1 MRRTFLLLVCALAL
15 FSVKQTCGQI
25 VRGRVVDQERQ
36 PVVGVAVVMLDTD
49 STYLAAAASDAD
61 GRFAIASE
69 VRPYRLLFQHLAYE
83 MQTLTSEHDEAG
95 EVVLHEYTN
104 ALDAVVVE
112 GEKPIVRVEEGR
124 LAYDLEAVSKG
135 KAVNNAYEAL
145 TQLPGVSEQD
155 GGLTLAGAGG
165 VTVILNGKPST
176 MSAEQ
181 LASLLRSTPV
191 ERIEKAEVMYST
203 PPQYH
208 VRGAAINLVLRR
220 SHDYSFS
227 GEVHANYTNR
237 FYSNWDAGGNFA
249 FSSPEWSAEVTY
261 SAGQA
266 KTKRIIDLYSRHT
279 LADGEHE
286 IAQRQNITSKG
297 TWHRLRAAAEYA
309 PQGKGR
315 LSIAYTGAYTP
326 HTSGLVRADGNL
338 VNSVSSPGGDN
349 TMHNAAL
356 RYTSASGLDL
366 SADYTH
372 YSSWQLAAMR
382 NRYADGSRTAFDV
395 VSGQSV
401 DRVNVSA
408 DQSHDLGNGWGMT
421 YGGIF
426 SWAGDHDYQRYT
438 LCEGD
443 IATVD
448 TDSHLD
454 EYTGNLYAGVS
465 KEFAKGSFSLSL
477 AGEYYRAGDYDN
489 WSLYPQATLLLTP
502 AEKHLVQ
509 ISLSSDKTYP
519 SYWEMQQSTSYIDGY
534 SEIRGTPG
542 LRPSKS
548 YNGQAMYM
556 YKQKYI
562 FMLFWNEMPDYF
574 DQTAWQAPD
583 RLALVYQTLNWNTN
597 RQWGANVIVPLR
609 PGKWLDSRLTLTGM
623 RMTQRC
629 DAFHDLAFDRSKW
642 LGVVRMDNTIRLSR
656 KPDLTLDL
664 SGYYQSAAI
673 QGTYDVAP
681 SWSVNAGVKWT
692 FDKSRASLSVRCND
706 IFESSLPVAKVR
718 YKGQYLDMDSGT
730 YTRSVTVHFSYRF
743 GTYKEKRHKTVD
755 TSRFGH

>member
-1 MRRTFLLLVCALAL
+1 
-15 FSVKQTCGQI
+15 
-25 VRGRVVDQERQ
+25 
-36 PVVGVAVVMLDTD
+36 
-49 STYLAAAASDAD
+49 
-61 GRFAIASE
+61 
-69 VRPYRLLFQHLAYE
+69 
-83 MQTLTSEHDEAG
+83 
-95 EVVLHEYTN
+95 
-104 ALDAVVVE
+104 
-112 GEKPIVRVEEGR
+112 
-124 LAYDLEAVSKG
+124 
-135 KAVNNAYEAL
+135 
-145 TQLPGVSEQD
+145 
-155 GGLTLAGAGG
+155 
-165 VTVILNGKPST
+165 
-176 MSAEQ
+176 
-181 LASLLRSTPV
+181 
-191 ERIEKAEVMYST
+191 
-203 PPQYH
+203 
-208 VRGAAINLVLRR
+208 
-220 SHDYSFS
+220 
-227 GEVHANYTNR
+227 
-237 FYSNWDAGGNFA
+237 
-249 FSSPEWSAEVTY
+249 
-261 SAGQA
+261 
-266 KTKRIIDLYSRHT
+266 
-279 LADGEHE
+279 
-286 IAQRQNITSKG
+286 
-297 TWHRLRAAAEYA
+297 
-309 PQGKGR
+309 
-315 LSIAYTGAYTP
+315 
-326 HTSGLVRADGNL
+326 
-338 VNSVSSPGGDN
+338 
-349 TMHNAAL
+349 MHNAAL

-382 NRYADGSRTAFDV
+382 NRYADGNRTAFDV

-426 SWAGDHDYQRYT
+426 SWAGDHDYQRYR
-438 LCEGD
+438 LHEGD

-465 KEFAKGSFSLSL
+465 KQFAKGSFSLSL

-574 DQTAWQAPD
+574 NQTAWQAPD

-609 PGKWLDSRLTLTGM
+609 LGKWLDSRLTLTGM

-673 QGTYDVAP
+673 QGTYDIDP
-681 SWSVNAGVKWT
+681 SWSVNAGAKWT

-706 IFESSLPVAKVR
+706 IFESSLPFAKVR

>member
-208 VRGAAINLVLRR
+208 VSGAAINLVLRR

-349 TMHNAAL
+349 A
-356 RYTSASGLDL
+356 
-366 SADYTH
+366 
-372 YSSWQLAAMR
+372 
-382 NRYADGSRTAFDV
+382 
-395 VSGQSV
+395 
-401 DRVNVSA
+401 
-408 DQSHDLGNGWGMT
+408 
-421 YGGIF
+421 
-426 SWAGDHDYQRYT
+426 
-438 LCEGD
+438 
-443 IATVD
+443 
-448 TDSHLD
+448 
-454 EYTGNLYAGVS
+454 
-465 KEFAKGSFSLSL
+465 
-477 AGEYYRAGDYDN
+477 
-489 WSLYPQATLLLTP
+489 
-502 AEKHLVQ
+502 
-509 ISLSSDKTYP
+509 
-519 SYWEMQQSTSYIDGY
+519 
-534 SEIRGTPG
+534 
-542 LRPSKS
+542 
-548 YNGQAMYM
+548 
-556 YKQKYI
+556 
-562 FMLFWNEMPDYF
+562 
-574 DQTAWQAPD
+574 
-583 RLALVYQTLNWNTN
+583 
-597 RQWGANVIVPLR
+597 IVPLR

-706 IFESSLPVAKVR
+706 IFESSLPFAKVR

>member
-1 MRRTFLLLVCALAL
+1 M
-15 FSVKQTCGQI
+15 
-25 VRGRVVDQERQ
+25 
-36 PVVGVAVVMLDTD
+36 
-49 STYLAAAASDAD
+49 
-61 GRFAIASE
+61 
-69 VRPYRLLFQHLAYE
+69 
-83 MQTLTSEHDEAG
+83 
-95 EVVLHEYTN
+95 
-104 ALDAVVVE
+104 
-112 GEKPIVRVEEGR
+112 
-124 LAYDLEAVSKG
+124 
-135 KAVNNAYEAL
+135 
-145 TQLPGVSEQD
+145 
-155 GGLTLAGAGG
+155 LAGAGG

-249 FSSPEWSAEVTY
+249 FSSPEWSADVTY

-426 SWAGDHDYQRYT
+426 SWAGDHDYQRYR
-438 LCEGD
+438 LHEGD

-465 KEFAKGSFSLSL
+465 RQFAKGSFRCRWPGNTT
-477 AGEYYRAGDYDN
+477 A
-489 WSLYPQATLLLTP
+489 
-502 AEKHLVQ
+502 
-509 ISLSSDKTYP
+509 
-519 SYWEMQQSTSYIDGY
+519 
-534 SEIRGTPG
+534 RGTTTTG
-542 LRPSKS
+542 RSTRRRPCS
-548 YNGQAMYM
+548 
-556 YKQKYI
+556 
-562 FMLFWNEMPDYF
+562 
-574 DQTAWQAPD
+574 
-583 RLALVYQTLNWNTN
+583 
-597 RQWGANVIVPLR
+597 
-609 PGKWLDSRLTLTGM
+609 
-623 RMTQRC
+623 
-629 DAFHDLAFDRSKW
+629 
-642 LGVVRMDNTIRLSR
+642 
-656 KPDLTLDL
+656 
-664 SGYYQSAAI
+664 
-673 QGTYDVAP
+673 
-681 SWSVNAGVKWT
+681 
-692 FDKSRASLSVRCND
+692 
-706 IFESSLPVAKVR
+706 
-718 YKGQYLDMDSGT
+718 
-730 YTRSVTVHFSYRF
+730 
-743 GTYKEKRHKTVD
+743 
-755 TSRFGH
+755 